1 MMTKKLNI
9 KVFSDGAVLET
20 MLKDLQTGLVTGF
33 TTNPS
38 LMKKAGISS
47 YIGFAKEVLAK
58 ITDYPV
64 SFEVFADDLASVEKE
79 AEKIASLGDNVY
91 VKIPVTT
98 STGESTCPL
107 IQKLSAKGI
116 KLNVTAIFT
125 IEQTQAVVDH
135 LTAGV
140 PAIVS
145 VFAGRIADGVPAI
158 VSVFAGRIAD
168 TGVDPMP
175 IMEEALRICRQ
186 KEGVELLWASPRE
199 TYNIY
204 QADQLGVDIITC
216 TTDLIAKLPL
226 QGKDLEDYSLET
238 VQMFLKDSTSL
249 GFKILEDAKH

>member
-1 MMTKKLNI
+1 MMTKKLNV

-64 SFEVFADDLASVEKE
+64 SFEVFADDLASMEKE

-91 VKIPVTT
+91 VKISVTT

-145 VFAGRIADGVPAI
+145 VFAGRIAD
-158 VSVFAGRIAD
+158 

-186 KEGVELLWASPRE
+186 KEEVELLWASPRE

-249 GFKILEDAKH
+249 GFKILEDDNP

>member
-1 MMTKKLNI
+1 MTKKLNI

-64 SFEVFADDLASVEKE
+64 SFEVFADDLASMEKE

-145 VFAGRIADGVPAI
+145 VFAGRIAD
-158 VSVFAGRIAD
+158 

-199 TYNIY
+199 TYKIY

-249 GFKILEDAKH
+249 GFKILEDANQ

>member
-1 MMTKKLNI
+1 MTKKLNV

-64 SFEVFADDLASVEKE
+64 SFEVFADDLASMEKE

-116 KLNVTAIFT
+116 KLNGTAIFT

-135 LTAGV
+135 LTA
-140 PAIVS
+140 
-145 VFAGRIADGVPAI
+145 GVPAI

-186 KEGVELLWASPRE
+186 KEEVELLWASPRE

-226 QGKDLEDYSLET
+226 QGKDLEDYSLEI

-249 GFKILEDAKH
+249 GFKILEDDNP

>member
-1 MMTKKLNI
+1 MMTKKLNV

-64 SFEVFADDLASVEKE
+64 SFEVFADDLASMEKE

-98 STGESTCPL
+98 STGESTCSV

-145 VFAGRIADGVPAI
+145 VFAGRIAD
-158 VSVFAGRIAD
+158 

-175 IMEEALRICRQ
+175 IMEEALRICLQ

-216 TTDLIAKLPL
+216 TTDLIAKVPL

-249 GFKILEDAKH
+249 GFKILEDDNH

>member
-1 MMTKKLNI
+1 MMTKKLNV

-64 SFEVFADDLASVEKE
+64 SFEVFADDLASMEKE

-145 VFAGRIADGVPAI
+145 VFAGRIAD
-158 VSVFAGRIAD
+158 

-186 KEGVELLWASPRE
+186 KEEVELLWASPRE

-226 QGKDLEDYSLET
+226 QGKDLEYYSLET

-249 GFKILEDAKH
+249 GFKILEDDNP

>member
-1 MMTKKLNI
+1 MTKKLNV

-64 SFEVFADDLASVEKE
+64 SFEVFADDLASMEKE

-145 VFAGRIADGVPAI
+145 VFAGRIAD
-158 VSVFAGRIAD
+158 

-216 TTDLIAKLPL
+216 TADLIAKLPL

-249 GFKILEDAKH
+249 GFKILEDDNH

>member
-1 MMTKKLNI
+1 MTKKLNV

-64 SFEVFADDLASVEKE
+64 SFEVFADDLASMEKE
-79 AEKIASLGDNVY
+79 AGKIASLGDNVY

-135 LTAGV
+135 LTA
-140 PAIVS
+140 
-145 VFAGRIADGVPAI
+145 GVPAI

-249 GFKILEDAKH
+249 GFKILEDDNQ

>member
-1 MMTKKLNI
+1 MTKKLNV

-58 ITDYPV
+58 ITNYPV
-64 SFEVFADDLASVEKE
+64 SFEVFADDLASMEKE

-135 LTAGV
+135 LTA
-140 PAIVS
+140 
-145 VFAGRIADGVPAI
+145 GVPAI

>member
-1 MMTKKLNI
+1 MMTKKLNV

-64 SFEVFADDLASVEKE
+64 SFEVFADDLASMEKE

-135 LTAGV
+135 LTA
-140 PAIVS
+140 
-145 VFAGRIADGVPAI
+145 GVPAI

-249 GFKILEDAKH
+249 GFKVLEDANQ

>member
-1 MMTKKLNI
+1 MMTKKLNV

-64 SFEVFADDLASVEKE
+64 SFEVFADDLASMEKE
-79 AEKIASLGDNVY
+79 AEKITSLGDNVY

-98 STGESTCPL
+98 STGESTCSV

-145 VFAGRIADGVPAI
+145 VFAGRIAD
-158 VSVFAGRIAD
+158 

-175 IMEEALRICRQ
+175 IMEEALRICLQ

-249 GFKILEDAKH
+249 GFKILEDDNH

>member
-1 MMTKKLNI
+1 MTKKLNV

-64 SFEVFADDLASVEKE
+64 SFEVFADDLASMEKE

-145 VFAGRIADGVPAI
+145 VFAGRIAD
-158 VSVFAGRIAD
+158 
-168 TGVDPMP
+168 TGVDSMP

-226 QGKDLEDYSLET
+226 QGKDLKDYSLET

-249 GFKILEDAKH
+249 GFKILEDDNH

>member
-1 MMTKKLNI
+1 MMTKKLNV

-64 SFEVFADDLASVEKE
+64 SFEVFADDLASMEKE

-98 STGESTCPL
+98 STGESTCSV

-135 LTAGV
+135 LTA
-140 PAIVS
+140 
-145 VFAGRIADGVPAI
+145 GVPAI

-216 TTDLIAKLPL
+216 TTDLIAKLSL

-249 GFKILEDAKH
+249 GFKILEDDNH

>member
-145 VFAGRIADGVPAI
+145 VFAGRIAD
-158 VSVFAGRIAD
+158 

-226 QGKDLEDYSLET
+226 QGKDLKDYSLET

>member
-47 YIGFAKEVLAK
+47 YIGFAKEVLVK

-135 LTAGV
+135 LTA
-140 PAIVS
+140 
-145 VFAGRIADGVPAI
+145 GVPAI

>member
-1 MMTKKLNI
+1 MTKKLNV

-47 YIGFAKEVLAK
+47 YIGFAKEVLVK

-64 SFEVFADDLASVEKE
+64 SFEVFADDLASMEKE
-79 AEKIASLGDNVY
+79 AEKIAGLGDNVY

-145 VFAGRIADGVPAI
+145 VFAGRIAD
-158 VSVFAGRIAD
+158 

-204 QADQLGVDIITC
+204 QADQLGVHIITC

-249 GFKILEDAKH
+249 GFKILEDANQ

>member
-1 MMTKKLNI
+1 MMTKKLNV

-20 MLKDLQTGLVTGF
+20 MLKGLQTGLVTGF

-64 SFEVFADDLASVEKE
+64 SFEVFADDLASMEKE

-98 STGESTCPL
+98 STGESTCSV

-145 VFAGRIADGVPAI
+145 VFAGRIAD
-158 VSVFAGRIAD
+158 

-175 IMEEALRICRQ
+175 IMEEALRICLQ

-249 GFKILEDAKH
+249 GFKILEDDNH

>member
-1 MMTKKLNI
+1 MTKKLNV

-47 YIGFAKEVLAK
+47 YIGFAKEVLVK

-64 SFEVFADDLASVEKE
+64 SFEVFADDLASMEKE
-79 AEKIASLGDNVY
+79 AEKIAGLGDNVY

-135 LTAGV
+135 LTA
-140 PAIVS
+140 
-145 VFAGRIADGVPAI
+145 GVPAI

-249 GFKILEDAKH
+249 GFKILEDDNQ